1 MEQTKLQEK
10 KETLHVEEQ
19 KLQHPSL
26 NTVRPSYRGRLLST
40 HLLPH
45 MMLQMEKAKIEDHRW
60 KSIAIEKGV
69 GKVTK
74 LEDDLDKLREEMM
87 ILKIKEANKRKYLEK
102 KNKHSDSSWGRLRH
116 QIQLVITKL

>member
-1 MEQTKLQEK
+1 
-10 KETLHVEEQ
+10 
-19 KLQHPSL
+19 
-26 NTVRPSYRGRLLST
+26 
-40 HLLPH
+40 